1 MKFPAR
7 RNNKGNVNVI
17 YEKIVQH
24 KQSEGEQVAVLEELK
39 HLFHE
44 SNFVK
49 MLASFTR
56 YSTCFTQD
64 SVILAVH
71 EIFQR
76 ATGYRS

>member
-7 RNNKGNVNVI
+7 RNNEGDVNVI
-17 YEKIVQH
+17 YEKIVHH
-24 KQSEGEQVAVLEELK
+24 KQSEGEQIAVLEELK

-49 MLASFTR
+49 MLESFTR
-56 YSTCFTQD
+56 YSICFTQD
-64 SVILAVH
+64 GVILAAH

>member
-1 MKFPAR
+1 
-7 RNNKGNVNVI
+7 
-17 YEKIVQH
+17 
-24 KQSEGEQVAVLEELK
+24 LK

-49 MLASFTR
+49 MLESFTR
-56 YSTCFTQD
+56 YSICFTQD
-64 SVILAVH
+64 GVILAAH